1 MEKKLGKAGSAYV
14 DHGVSAT
21 PRQEYTQYG
30 QLINRRHTVSGFVFG
45 SRKLIATNL
54 RNFSQHLVAHGAK
67 VKAWSFFSGELPGAE
82 MLYQAKQEPEDVV
95 ELAGAPLLDEN
106 LDVRARDFLRLGLG
120 SMSAPTRLISSGMQ
134 TIYLVDDYPAFEA
147 EMLTRGELSN
157 PYWKDP
163 VWDRL
168 KQLQVRAFFGVPHD
182 VSWRGYVQHSLR
194 RLELEEFTG
203 YRHS

>member
-1 MEKKLGKAGSAYV
+1 METKLGKAGSAYV

-21 PRQEYTQYG
+21 PRQKYTQYG
-30 QLINRRHTVSGFVFG
+30 QLINHRHTASGFVFG

-54 RNFSQHLVAHGAK
+54 RNFSQYLVAHGVK

-95 ELAGAPLLDEN
+95 ELAVAPLFDET

-120 SMSAPTRLISSGMQ
+120 STSIPARLIDNGMR

-147 EMLTRGELSN
+147 EMLTRGELSI

-163 VWDRL
+163 VWARL
-168 KQLQVRAFFGVPHD
+168 KELQVQAFTCVPD
-182 VSWRGYVQHSLR
+182 GSVSRSYNPHPFKH
-194 RLELEEFTG
+194 LELEEFAG
-203 YRHS
+203 YRGS